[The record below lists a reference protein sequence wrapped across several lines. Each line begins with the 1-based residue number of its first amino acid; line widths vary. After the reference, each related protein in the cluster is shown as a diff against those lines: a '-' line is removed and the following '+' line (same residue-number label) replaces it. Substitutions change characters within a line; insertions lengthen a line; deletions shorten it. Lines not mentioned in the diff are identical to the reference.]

1 MILKNR
7 AFLLKLSLTIFVL
20 ALISISA
27 YAFTSGPL
35 FPYSPIKP
43 GFAKLESEKA
53 IIYYPNGTNPPEE
66 CLGIDSLVEETES
79 FHRLGFDKKPKI
91 IFCETSKQYERFST
105 RTAHACAIQTG
116 DAIYINPSIYSSNRD
131 LNGFFKH
138 ELSHAVIYQN
148 TSIFS
153 ALRLKGWFTEGM
165 AVYYGNSHHYY
176 RGNELKELAIDEG
189 YFFDIFDD
197 KARPAD
203 MPKTIRYSYFYG
215 LYGSFIGYL
224 ADCYGSS
231 AVMDFTAEYIKYP
244 KKEGEIFT
252 RIFGLSQEKVL
263 QEFKNKMANEG
274 LS

>member
-1 MILKNR
+1 MILRSR
-7 AFLLKLSLTIFVL
+7 AFLLKTGLTIFVL

-53 IIYYPNGTNPPEE
+53 IIFYPDGTSLPEE
-66 CLGIDSLVEETES
+66 CLSIDSLIEETES
-79 FHRLGFDKKPKI
+79 FHKLEFNKKPKI
-91 IFCETSKQYERFST
+91 IFCETSKQYKRFST

-131 LNGFFKH
+131 LTGFFKH
-138 ELSHAVIYQN
+138 ELSHSIIYQN
-148 TSIFS
+148 TSIFD
-153 ALRLKGWFTEGM
+153 ALRLKSWLTEGM

-176 RGNELKELAIDEG
+176 RGNELKELAIDRE
-189 YFFDIFDD
+189 YFFNIFDD

-224 ADCYGSS
+224 VDSHGLNV
-231 AVMDFTAEYIKYP
+231 VMDFTAEYMKHP
-244 KKEGEIFT
+244 KKEGEIFKK
-252 RIFGLSQEKVL
+252 IFGLSQEKIL
-263 QEFKNKMANEG
+263 NEFRDKMSNEG
-274 LS
+274 FS